1 MTVSRQRVAG
11 GLAFLL
17 SVYALYWVV
26 AIVDPYVYRFT
37 FLLIT
42 LALTFLEGPPS
53 AEGPVAS
60 RPVGPRS
67 PSAPAVGPVLTDRSE
82 EAAREAI
89 RPTAEGGPT
98 GPEGAGPTSR
108 TATRPTA
115 EGRPAIID
123 YAWIALAV
131 ASLLWPL
138 SDVEAFIY
146 RAAAPTT
153 TDLIMGI
160 VAILVVLEATRR
172 TTGWVLPIVASVFL
186 IYAYYG
192 ALFDSL
198 GLSLIAHRGY
208 SPARIVGTIYMTL
221 EGMFGVPLDVTSTY
235 IILFT
240 IFGAILDHSGA
251 GRFFVD
257 WTMAAIGRSGGRSG
271 PGRTVTVAGYL
282 LGAVSGSGVANTVM
296 LGTIAWPMMKRAG
309 YPADTGGAILAS
321 AGIGAILA
329 PPVMGAAAF
338 LIAEFLRISYLQVI
352 AMAIV
357 PAVLYYFSIFLMV
370 EADSRRLALRPV
382 ATGELTLGALTRR
395 GWQHFVSLAAIVVL
409 MARGFT
415 AFRSVFWATILA
427 IAFSFF
433 HRDTS
438 LWPTRLAAAL
448 AAGGR
453 GILPIAATTATA
465 GIIVGTITLTGLGIK
480 VAGLIVTIA
489 GGHLLLTIVYAAL
502 AVWVLG
508 LAVPVTASYI
518 IAAVTIVPALV
529 QVGVAQV
536 AAHMFVFYYAVLSE
550 VSPPTALSPF
560 AAAALT
566 GGNPLR
572 TTMLSWKYTAPA
584 FIVPFAFTIA
594 PRGLGLLLR
603 APLPDILLSTATAL
617 LGVVCIAVTAGGWIR
632 REATLVE
639 RALAAI
645 AGALLFTPRTSTAVA
660 GVLLLGAVAA
670 VHWRRIDTQN
680 SKLKTQKGHAA
691 I

>member
-1 MTVSRQRVAG
+1 MIFSRQRVAG
-11 GLAFLL
+11 VLAFLV
-17 SVYALYWVV
+17 SAYALYWVV

-53 AEGPVAS
+53 AS
-60 RPVGPRS
+60 
-67 PSAPAVGPVLTDRSE
+67 AVGPVLADRSE
-82 EAAREAI
+82 RM
-89 RPTAEGGPT
+89 
-98 GPEGAGPTSR
+98 GASGR
-108 TATRPTA
+108 T
-115 EGRPAIID
+115 ILN
-123 YAWIALAV
+123 YLWIALAV
-131 ASLLWPL
+131 AALLWPL

-146 RAAAPTT
+146 RAATPTAI
-153 TDLIMGI
+153 DLAMGI
-160 VAILVVLEATRR
+160 AAILVVLEATRR
-172 TTGWVLPIVASVFL
+172 TTGWVLPVVAIVFL
-186 IYAYYG
+186 VYAYYG
-192 ALFDSL
+192 PVFDSL

-208 SPARIVGTIYMTL
+208 SPPRIVGTIYMTL

-240 IFGAILDHSGA
+240 IFGAILEHSGA

-257 WTMAAIGRSGGRSG
+257 WTMAAIGRSGGGAG
-271 PGRTVTVAGYL
+271 PARTVTAAGYL

-296 LGTIAWPMMKRAG
+296 LGTIAWPMMRRAG

-338 LIAEFLRISYLQVI
+338 LIAEFLRVSYLQVI
-352 AMAIV
+352 TMAIV
-357 PAVLYYFSIFLMV
+357 PALLYYFSIFLMV

-382 ATGELTLGALTRR
+382 ATGTMTLGALTRH
-395 GWQHFVSLAAIVVL
+395 GWQHFVSLATIVVL

-415 AFRSVFWATILA
+415 AFRSVFWAAVLA
-427 IAFSFF
+427 IVFSFF
-433 HRDTS
+433 HRDTA
-438 LWPTRLAAAL
+438 LRPTRLAAAL

-453 GILPIAATTATA
+453 GIVPIAATTATA

-489 GGHLLLTIVYAAL
+489 GGHLLLTNVYAAL

-529 QVGVAQV
+529 QVGVAPF

-584 FIVPFAFTIA
+584 FIVPFAFTID

-603 APLPDILLSTATAL
+603 APLADILISTGTAT
-617 LGVVCIAVTAGGWIR
+617 LGVVATAVAAGGWIR
-632 REATLVE
+632 RSATPIE
-639 RALAAI
+639 RALAGI
-645 AGALLFTPRTSTAVA
+645 AAALLFTPRTPTLLTGIAVLTAV
-660 GVLLLGAVAA
+660 VA
-670 VHWRRIDTQN
+670 VHWRRTAQTTAARAIDV
-680 SKLKTQKGHAA
+680 
-691 I
+691 